1 MNFLL
6 NYNITHET
14 INKIKENN
22 EPSTIFLLETQRQNV
37 IDIIKYLQLIKVE
50 TIDQLLINR
59 VEFFLLPIEKIKRT
73 FENYNLEIL
82 VQLIN
87 EDISVL
93 NNIEEK

>member
-6 NYNITHET
+6 NYNITQET

-73 FENYNLEIL
+73 FDNYNLEIL

>member
-6 NYNITHET
+6 NYNITQET

-59 VEFFLLPIEKIKRT
+59 VVFFLLPIEKIKRT

>member
-6 NYNITHET
+6 NYNITQET

>member
-6 NYNITHET
+6 NYNITQET

-73 FENYNLEIL
+73 FENYNFYP
-82 VQLIN
+82 
-87 EDISVL
+87 
-93 NNIEEK
+93 

>member
-6 NYNITHET
+6 NYNITQET

-73 FENYNLEIL
+73 FENYN
-82 VQLIN
+82 
-87 EDISVL
+87 
-93 NNIEEK
+93 

>member
-6 NYNITHET
+6 NYNITQET

-22 EPSTIFLLETQRQNV
+22 ESSTIFLLETQRQNV
-37 IDIIKYLQLIKVE
+37 IDIIKYLQSIQVE